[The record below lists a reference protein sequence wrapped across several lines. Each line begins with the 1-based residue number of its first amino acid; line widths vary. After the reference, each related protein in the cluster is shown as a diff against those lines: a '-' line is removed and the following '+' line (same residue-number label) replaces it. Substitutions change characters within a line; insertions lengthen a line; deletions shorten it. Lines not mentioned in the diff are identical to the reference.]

1 MKKFIIAAAIF
12 LMANVA
18 SAAQIDSA
26 YYLGNE
32 KFNYPVIVTDSPIA
46 DARINSVIRAEVQR
60 FIDTMERQA
69 QENQMPIGD
78 ISIDFSIPCNHEGGI
93 LSVLLT
99 EYVYY
104 EKAAHPSTL
113 VRALNF
119 NSYSGVQ
126 LTKDSLSEIGSLD
139 NGEPRYTP
147 KNVTRKL
154 RAHVRKNNLFL
165 YDDFTELKELPDD
178 FYFDDDL
185 NVIFVFQ
192 QYEVAPY
199 AVGIIQV
206 NAGK

>member
-1 MKKFIIAAAIF
+1 MKQFIIAAALF
-12 LMANVA
+12 LLTNVA

-26 YYLGNE
+26 DYLGDPR
-32 KFNYPVIVTDSPIA
+32 FNYPVVVTDSPIA

-60 FIDTMERQA
+60 FVEAVEKQA
-69 QENQMPIGD
+69 QENDMQIGD
-78 ISIDFSIPCNHEGGI
+78 ISVDFKIPCNHNGGI

-99 EYVYY
+99 EYIYY
-104 EKAAHPSTL
+104 EKAAHPSTI

-119 NSYSGVQ
+119 NSYSGVR
-126 LTKDSLSEIGSLD
+126 LTADSLSEIGSPD

-154 RAHVRKNNLFL
+154 REHVRKNNLFL
-165 YDDFTELKELPDD
+165 YDDFTELEQLPED
-178 FYFDDDL
+178 FYFDDEL
-185 NVIFVFQ
+185 NVIFIFQ

-199 AVGIIQV
+199 AIGIIQV

>member
-12 LMANVA
+12 LLTNVA

-32 KFNYPVIVTDSPIA
+32 DFNYPVVVTDSPIA
-46 DARINSVIRAEVQR
+46 DARINNVIRAEVER
-60 FIDTMERQA
+60 FILETERWA
-69 QENQMPIGD
+69 KEGD
-78 ISIDFSIPCNHEGGI
+78 FNIASMSVDFSIPCNHTGGV

-99 EYVYY
+99 EYVYL
-104 EKAAHPSTL
+104 ERAAHPSTI

-119 NSYSGVQ
+119 NSDSGVQ
-126 LTKDSLSEIGSLD
+126 ITRNSLSEIGTPD

-147 KNVTRKL
+147 KNLTRKL
-154 RAHVRKNNLFL
+154 KEHVRKNNLFL
-165 YDDFTELKELPDD
+165 FNDFTELTELPEN

-185 NVIFVFQ
+185 NVIFIFQ

>member
-1 MKKFIIAAAIF
+1 MKKFIIAAALF
-12 LMANVA
+12 LLTNVA

-26 YYLGNE
+26 NYLGNE
-32 KFNYPVIVTDSPIA
+32 DFNYPVIVTDSPIA
-46 DARINSVIRAEVQR
+46 DARINSVIRAEVER
-60 FIDTMERQA
+60 FILATERWVKESDLTIA
-69 QENQMPIGD
+69 NM
-78 ISIDFSIPCNHEGGI
+78 SVDFSIPCNHNGGI
-93 LSVLLT
+93 LSVVLT
-99 EYVYY
+99 EYVYL
-104 EKAAHPSTL
+104 ERAAHPST
-113 VRALNF
+113 VIRALNF
-119 NSYSGVQ
+119 NSDSGVQ
-126 LTKDSLSEIGSLD
+126 LTVDDLSEIGTPD

-154 RAHVRKNNLFL
+154 KEHVRKNNLFL
-165 YDDFTELKELPDD
+165 YNDFTELEKLPDN